1 MIDFIVLFFQ
11 KSWEFFKIPWPGFN
25 FSIGSVFLAV
35 LLSVG
40 ALTAI
45 TKMTGVS
52 ITGTVRGFASSGGNN
67 NNIKISET
75 RKGDTK

>member
-1 MIDFIVLFFQ
+1 MIDLFQ
-11 KSWEFFKIPWPGFN
+11 LILSKSWEFFMIPWPGFN

-35 LLSVG
+35 LLSAG

-52 ITGTVRGFASSGGNN
+52 ILSNFGFSRTAGNN
-67 NNIKISET
+67 KKIRIANE
-75 RKGDTK
+75 RRGDTK